1 MAEHAGS
8 VAREGVLCAKPRPF
22 GLLDHLLY
30 GLGFA
35 GFLAVVLLAGAL
47 RPDPSGLG
55 THTEL
60 HLPPCGFYL
69 VFHKPCPSCGMTTS
83 FALIMHGRF
92 LEALHS
98 QPAGVAVFAA
108 GLALWLYIPL
118 AWVKRRPIDHLLESK
133 VVPIVVWALV
143 AIILGFWFWR
153 LATS

>member
-1 MAEHAGS
+1 MADHPQTAAGAGS
-8 VAREGVLCAKPRPF
+8 VTPVPRRF
-22 GLLDHLLY
+22 GLLNHLLY

-35 GFLAVVLLAGAL
+35 GFLAVVLLAGL
-47 RPDPSGLG
+47 LKPDPSGLG

-83 FALIMHGRF
+83 FALIMHGKPLQAF
-92 LEALHS
+92 HT

-118 AWVKRRPIDHLLESK
+118 AWLKRRPIQHLFENK
-133 VVPIVVWALV
+133 IVPFMVWALV
-143 AIILGFWFWR
+143 AIILGVWFWR
-153 LATS
+153 LAR

>member
-1 MAEHAGS
+1 
-8 VAREGVLCAKPRPF
+8 
-22 GLLDHLLY
+22 
-30 GLGFA
+30 
-35 GFLAVVLLAGAL
+35 
-47 RPDPSGLG
+47 
-55 THTEL
+55 
-60 HLPPCGFYL
+60 
-69 VFHKPCPSCGMTTS
+69 MTTS